1 MVSVEGFGVSRSGAA
16 TGADLGGSSKHSI
29 KALQLLT
36 DAEKGSTTTAIG
48 RGLVGPKPRDNL
60 PSNRL
65 LSRSAHQTVGSPTV
79 IRALKEKKTFGRKG
93 IRLIFRNPARYRYA
107 IPPLTTTKSSSS
119 ISNNKEVD
127 VISPPKGIYVRIP
140 TCCCCCCC
148 FDQSCESRREKVYMA
163 MIERPIGFE

>member
-65 LSRSAHQTVGSPTV
+65 FSRSCNMWYAWCQSRNHLVSQ
-79 IRALKEKKTFGRKG
+79 RDLKRKR
-93 IRLIFRNPARYRYA
+93 RLG
-107 IPPLTTTKSSSS
+107 
-119 ISNNKEVD
+119 E
-127 VISPPKGIYVRIP
+127 
-140 TCCCCCCC
+140 
-148 FDQSCESRREKVYMA
+148 REY
-163 MIERPIGFE
+163 G

>member
-1 MVSVEGFGVSRSGAA
+1 MALKHSPDTRPPGHYRLNQGGLEAPASRRRAGVSVEAFGVSRCGAA
-16 TGADLGGSSKHSI
+16 PGADLGGSSKHSI

-65 LSRSAHQTVGSPTV
+65 LSRSCTPNRIP

-93 IRLIFRNPARYRYA
+93 IRLIFRNPARYRYV
-107 IPPLTTTKSSSS
+107 IPPLTTTKQL
-119 ISNNKEVD
+119 KD
-127 VISPPKGIYVRIP
+127 KVR
-140 TCCCCCCC
+140 
-148 FDQSCESRREKVYMA
+148 
-163 MIERPIGFE
+163 G

>member
-65 LSRSAHQTVGSPTV
+65 SYMVQLPREGPLEF
-79 IRALKEKKTFGRKG
+79 RR
-93 IRLIFRNPARYRYA
+93 RLG
-107 IPPLTTTKSSSS
+107 
-119 ISNNKEVD
+119 E
-127 VISPPKGIYVRIP
+127 
-140 TCCCCCCC
+140 
-148 FDQSCESRREKVYMA
+148 REY
-163 MIERPIGFE
+163 G

>member
-1 MVSVEGFGVSRSGAA
+1 MALKHSPDTRPPGHYRLTQGGLEAPASRRRAVVCVEGFGVSRSGAA

-65 LSRSAHQTVGSPTV
+65 YSLVKHVFPH
-79 IRALKEKKTFGRKG
+79 RKRKR
-93 IRLIFRNPARYRYA
+93 RLG
-107 IPPLTTTKSSSS
+107 
-119 ISNNKEVD
+119 E
-127 VISPPKGIYVRIP
+127 
-140 TCCCCCCC
+140 
-148 FDQSCESRREKVYMA
+148 REY
-163 MIERPIGFE
+163 G

>member
-65 LSRSAHQTVGSPTV
+65 SSHSCCQLQ
-79 IRALKEKKTFGRKG
+79 EKKTFGRKG
-93 IRLIFRNPARYRYA
+93 IRLIFRNPAR
-107 IPPLTTTKSSSS
+107 
-119 ISNNKEVD
+119 
-127 VISPPKGIYVRIP
+127 
-140 TCCCCCCC
+140 
-148 FDQSCESRREKVYMA
+148 
-163 MIERPIGFE
+163 

>member
-65 LSRSAHQTVGSPTV
+65 LSRSRTPNRWFPNRYG
-79 IRALKEKKTFGRKG
+79 RLKRKR
-93 IRLIFRNPARYRYA
+93 RLG
-107 IPPLTTTKSSSS
+107 
-119 ISNNKEVD
+119 E
-127 VISPPKGIYVRIP
+127 
-140 TCCCCCCC
+140 
-148 FDQSCESRREKVYMA
+148 REY
-163 MIERPIGFE
+163 G

>member
-65 LSRSAHQTVGSPTV
+65 FSRSCNIVVSQ
-79 IRALKEKKTFGRKG
+79 RNLKRKR
-93 IRLIFRNPARYRYA
+93 RLG
-107 IPPLTTTKSSSS
+107 
-119 ISNNKEVD
+119 E
-127 VISPPKGIYVRIP
+127 
-140 TCCCCCCC
+140 
-148 FDQSCESRREKVYMA
+148 REY
-163 MIERPIGFE
+163 G

>member
-65 LSRSAHQTVGSPTV
+65 FSRSCNTWLQGLLVSQ
-79 IRALKEKKTFGRKG
+79 RDLKRKR
-93 IRLIFRNPARYRYA
+93 RLG
-107 IPPLTTTKSSSS
+107 
-119 ISNNKEVD
+119 E
-127 VISPPKGIYVRIP
+127 
-140 TCCCCCCC
+140 
-148 FDQSCESRREKVYMA
+148 REY
-163 MIERPIGFE
+163 G

>member
-107 IPPLTTTKSSSS
+107 IPPLTTTKSSS
-119 ISNNKEVD
+119 ISNKEVD

-140 TCCCCCCC
+140 TCCCCC